1 MSVIAIIPALNEAA
15 TIKSIIKV
23 VKKNKLIDRILVV
36 SDGST
41 DDTATIAR
49 KCGVDVIE
57 LKENVGKGGAMSIGV
72 KQSHED
78 IILFLDADLIGL
90 TSKHITDLLK
100 PVLNNEASMSVGIF
114 SNGRVATDLAQKMT
128 PFLSGQRAIKRI
140 LFEQIDDIE
149 ASKYGVEV
157 TLTKYVKKHKISY
170 VKVKLVNL
178 THITKEEK
186 LGLTKGFLSRLK
198 MYKDI
203 IKSAKIFDKM

>member
-1 MSVIAIIPALNEAA
+1 MSVIAIIPALNEAT

-114 SNGRVATDLAQKMT
+114 SNGRVATDLAQK
-128 PFLSGQRAIKRI
+128 
-140 LFEQIDDIE
+140 
-149 ASKYGVEV
+149 
-157 TLTKYVKKHKISY
+157 
-170 VKVKLVNL
+170 
-178 THITKEEK
+178 
-186 LGLTKGFLSRLK
+186 
-198 MYKDI
+198 
-203 IKSAKIFDKM
+203 